1 MLVFTLTLGIT
12 LGYFIGFY
20 KFKYLREQKE
30 MKLLGTFLKEKLNQ
44 MEQDIKEMN
53 NIANKTLTFYRQKIE
68 SYKKKM

>member
-1 MLVFTLTLGIT
+1 MLVFTLTLGIA
-12 LGYFIGFY
+12 LGYLIGFY